1 MKYRHDEK
9 KGYTTAQGINI
20 NHILDNNNMMWD
32 DTLWKHYL

>member
-9 KGYTTAQGINI
+9 KGYTTAKGINI
-20 NHILDNNNMMWD
+20 NQILYNNNMWD